1 MVAEKLLCFVAV
13 VLGNIS
19 SERNIWSRSHIVFC
33 LFVLDQEVGF
43 ADEENTDEL

>member
-19 SERNIWSRSHIVFC
+19 NERNIWSRSHIVIC
-33 LFVLDQEVGF
+33 LVLDQEVGF